1 MAERLILYLDRG
13 TLERFQAGQHNF
25 LRRLSDA
32 VTTQRWRVTARESTA
47 EERAKAPTRDGYA
60 LYHMEQPTHARALTC
75 RRSYIG
81 AFWHIEKTAERWN
94 WPVAKAEFPAGDVR
108 RDLADPF
115 LARLAMETFPAATDT
130 VSDGSI
136 FVPLQGRLLDH
147 RSFQATSPLAML
159 KALLE
164 RTNAPIRATLHPHE
178 GYSEAEMS
186 ALQTL
191 TGQHHRLTVQAG
203 GSIDLLH
210 RCALVATQNS
220 SLAFHGY
227 LLRKP
232 ALLFAGTDFHH
243 IAASVHRDGAET
255 TFAALGGPPPDFA
268 GYMHWFLQG
277 QAINAGRPDC
287 EARILTT
294 LRGHGWP
301 I

>member
-13 TLERFQAGQHNF
+13 TLERFQTGQHNF

-32 VTTQRWRVTARESTA
+32 VTTQGWRVTARESTA

-94 WPVAKAEFPAGDVR
+94 WPVVKAEFPAGDVR

-115 LARLAMETFPAATDT
+115 LARLAREAFPGPTDA

-147 RSFQATSPLAML
+147 RSFQSTSPLAML
-159 KALLE
+159 ETLLE
-164 RTNAPIRATLHPHE
+164 RTKAPICATLHPQE
-178 GYSEAEMS
+178 SYSETEMN

-191 TGQHHRLTVQAG
+191 TGRNHRLTVRTG

-220 SLAFHGY
+220 SLAFQGY

-232 ALLFAGTDFHH
+232 ALLFAGIDFHH
-243 IAASVHRDGAET
+243 IAASVDRDGTDAA
-255 TFAALGGPPPDFA
+255 FAALCDPPPDFA
-268 GYMHWFLQG
+268 GYIHWFLQE

-287 EARILTT
+287 EMRILAT
-294 LRGHGWP
+294 LRGHDWP

>member
-1 MAERLILYLDRG
+1 MAERLTLYLDRG
-13 TLERFQAGQHNF
+13 TLDRFHAGQHNF

-32 VTTQRWRVTARESTA
+32 VTTQGWRVTARESTA

-81 AFWHIEKTAERWN
+81 AFWHIEKIAERWN
-94 WPVAKAEFPAGDVR
+94 WPVAKAEFPAGNVR

-115 LARLAMETFPAATDT
+115 LARLAREAFPAATDT
-130 VSDGSI
+130 ASDGSI

-147 RSFQATSPLAML
+147 RSFQSTSPLAML
-159 KALLE
+159 EALLE
-164 RTNAPIRATLHPHE
+164 RTNAPIRATLHPHKS
-178 GYSEAEMS
+178 YSETELG
-186 ALQTL
+186 ALQAL
-191 TGQHHRLTVQAG
+191 AGRNPRLTLQASD
-203 GSIDLLH
+203 SIDLLH

-232 ALLFAGTDFHH
+232 ALLFAAIDFHH
-243 IAASVHRDGAET
+243 IAASIHRDGTDAA
-255 TFAALGGPPPDFA
+255 FAALGGPPPDFA
-268 GYMHWFLQG
+268 GYMHWFLQE

-287 EARILTT
+287 EARILATM
-294 LRGHGWP
+294 RGHGWP